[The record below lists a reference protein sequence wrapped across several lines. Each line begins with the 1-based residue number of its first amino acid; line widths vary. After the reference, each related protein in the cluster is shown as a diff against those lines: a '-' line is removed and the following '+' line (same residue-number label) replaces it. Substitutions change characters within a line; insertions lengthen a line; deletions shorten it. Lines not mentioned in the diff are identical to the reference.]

1 MTEQID
7 GRTLRYQH
15 RRGELLEAVGEYVL
29 DNGIA
34 SLSLR
39 RVAHDVGVSHATLQ
53 HHFGSKEELID
64 EIVDHLLMRTLVPTD
79 PREAPERLADPER
92 RLRDMWAQW
101 TSPVGRRDIRLFF
114 EIVGQSLFAEAEY
127 GVAMK
132 RSIEARTDMMADW
145 IVAQGCPIDQAPA
158 VATLLIAELR
168 GLMSD
173 LLVTGDEERVAAAFE
188 IVLDNS
194 RRRIADWNRNGS
206 ANGARNGA

>member
-39 RVAHDVGVSHATLQ
+39 RVAQGVGVSHATLQ

-79 PREAPERLADPER
+79 PEEAPERLADPEG

-101 TSPVGRRDIRLFF
+101 TSAVGRRDIRLFF
-114 EIVGQSLFAEAEY
+114 EIVGQSLFDEADY
-127 GVAMK
+127 GATIE
-132 RSIEARTDMMADW
+132 RSMEVRTDMMAGW
-145 IVAQGCPIDQAPA
+145 IVAQGCPVDEAPA
-158 VATLLIAELR
+158 TATLLIAELR

-173 LLVTGDEERVAAAFE
+173 LLVTGDEERIAAAFE
-188 IVLDNS
+188 LVLDNS
-194 RRRIADWNRNGS
+194 RRRIADWNRNG
-206 ANGARNGA
+206 ARNGA